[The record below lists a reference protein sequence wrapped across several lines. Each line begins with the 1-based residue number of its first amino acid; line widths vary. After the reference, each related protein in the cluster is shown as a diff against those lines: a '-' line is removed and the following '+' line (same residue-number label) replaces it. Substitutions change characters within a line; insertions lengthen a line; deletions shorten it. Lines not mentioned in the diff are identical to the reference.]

1 MPTPPAE
8 SRPTFQPSGS
18 SGSTRIWQVVSGVLA
33 VALVAVLIM
42 NFTNVDN
49 GTQWKKRATTSEA
62 LTSQMQAKLKASEES
77 AAQLKARTISLA
89 NEKAKAE
96 DDQTVPNNSK
106 KVADSISSKLDTC
119 TADLQEVFSE
129 IAAAATQAD
138 LEQIGANLRDT
149 YAACDAAA
157 NAADGFSQYLQSQG
171 DK

>member
-96 DDQTVPNNSK
+96 DDQTVTNISK